1 MRYFPINLDI
11 CGKTAVVIGGGAVAG
26 QKCPMLIKAGALVT
40 VIAPQLE
47 VSLQQLRDVGS
58 LRHLPRDYRYGDLA
72 GALLAFAATDQPEI
86 NRAVAAEAGQRG
98 ILLNVADAPAASS
111 FTSPA
116 IVSRGELLI
125 TVSTGGKSPALARQ
139 IREELAG
146 RFGEEY
152 EMALELLGAVR
163 EKLLT
168 LQGDSAYNKKLLN
181 ELVRHNLPELY
192 KNNSVAALNH
202 LLLELF
208 GLGFSL
214 DELGV
219 GEKERT

>member
-1 MRYFPINLDI
+1 V
-11 CGKTAVVIGGGAVAG
+11 AV
-26 QKCPMLIKAGALVT
+26 
-40 VIAPQLE
+40 
-47 VSLQQLRDVGS
+47 
-58 LRHLPRDYRYGDLA
+58 
-72 GALLAFAATDQPEI
+72 
-86 NRAVAAEAGQRG
+86 EAGQRG
-98 ILLNVADAPAASS
+98 ILLNVADAPALSS

-168 LQGDSAYNKKLLN
+168 VQGDSAYNKKLLN

-192 KNNSVAALNH
+192 RNNSVAALNH

-208 GLGFSL
+208 GQGFSL

-219 GEKERT
+219 VEKERT

>member
-11 CGKTAVVIGGGAVAG
+11 CGKTVVVIGGGAVAG
-26 QKCPMLIKAGALVT
+26 QKCPPLIKAGALVT
-40 VIAPQLE
+40 VIAPQLDM
-47 VSLQQLRDVGS
+47 SLQQLRDAGS
-58 LRHLPRDYRYGDLA
+58 LRHLQRDYQSGDLA
-72 GALLAFAATDQPEI
+72 GALLAFAATDQPAI
-86 NRAVAAEAGQRG
+86 NRAVAVEAGQRG
-98 ILLNVADAPAASS
+98 ILLNVADAPALSS

-168 LQGDSAYNKKLLN
+168 VQGDSAYNKKLLN

-192 KNNSVAALNH
+192 RNNSVAALNH
-202 LLLELF
+202 PLLELF
-208 GLGFSL
+208 GQGFSL

-219 GEKERT
+219 VEKERT

>member
-11 CGKTAVVIGGGAVAG
+11 RGKPAVVIGGGAVAG
-26 QKCPMLIKAGALVT
+26 QKCPQLIKAGALVT
-40 VIAPQLE
+40 AIAPQLDM
-47 VSLQQLRDVGS
+47 SLQQLRDGGS
-58 LRHLPRDYRYGDLA
+58 LRHLQRDYQSGDLA
-72 GALLAFAATDQPEI
+72 GALLVFAATDQPAV

-98 ILLNVADAPAASS
+98 ILLNVADAPALSS

-125 TVSTGGKSPALARQ
+125 TVSTGGKSPAMARQ

-146 RFGEEY
+146 RFGDEY
-152 EMALELLGAVR
+152 GMALELLGAVR

-168 LQGDSAYNKKLLN
+168 VQGDSAYNKKLLK
-181 ELVRHNLPELY
+181 ELLRHNLPELY
-192 KNNSVAALNH
+192 RNNSVAVLNH

-208 GLGFSL
+208 GQGFSL

>member
-11 CGKTAVVIGGGAVAG
+11 CGKTVVVIGGGAVAG
-26 QKCPMLIKAGALVT
+26 QKCPSLIKAGALVT
-40 VIAPQLE
+40 VIAPQIE
-47 VSLQQLRDVGS
+47 VGLQQLRDAGS
-58 LRHLPRDYRYGDLA
+58 LRHLSRDYQYGDLA

-86 NRAVAAEAGQRG
+86 NRAVAAEAVQRG
-98 ILLNVADAPAASS
+98 ILLNVADAPAVSS

-214 DELGV
+214 AELGV
-219 GEKERT
+219 GEKDRI